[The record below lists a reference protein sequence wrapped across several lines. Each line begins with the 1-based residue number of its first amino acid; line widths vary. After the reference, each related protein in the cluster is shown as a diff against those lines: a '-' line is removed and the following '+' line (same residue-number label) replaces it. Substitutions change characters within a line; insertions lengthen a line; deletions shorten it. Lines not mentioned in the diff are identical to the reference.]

1 MQEHDGEELAGFG
14 EDVGDVVNVAKTGV
28 AEGGG
33 EGLGDGDEQETE
45 RDGEVGED
53 AGGGGGRGV

>member
-14 EDVGDVVNVAKTGV
+14 EDVGDVVDVAETGV
-28 AEGGG
+28 AKGRG

-45 RDGEVGED
+45 
-53 AGGGGGRGV
+53 